1 MRLAQSRGQVGDDR
15 IRRGLVYSNPTI
27 NTFDNPSNR
36 KRSAIRTTSLH
47 FRNANNMK
55 CSVIV
60 AAAAL
65 LVSSAVATPL
75 IKRGGLPASDAAII
89 KQAALAWQAN
99 TRAVSDFLDAAAAI
113 LSVEQ
118 EGVTVDIRGLA
129 ATALD
134 HEINELQQKGDLE
147 NQACAVDTN
156 CQDTV
161 QGFEP
166 LLGAK
171 TQLESGTFQS
181 VVDQLT
187 ILSGDAG
194 TDFDAIRTSVDLINN
209 GPSGRCQGVL
219 PAIDQYFSVA
229 SDALS
234 EGSLFGVRAIRPSAC
249 T

>member
-1 MRLAQSRGQVGDDR
+1 
-15 IRRGLVYSNPTI
+15 
-27 NTFDNPSNR
+27 
-36 KRSAIRTTSLH
+36 
-47 FRNANNMK
+47 MK
-55 CSVIV
+55 CSAIV

-75 IKRGGLPASDAAII
+75 IKREGLSASDAAII
-89 KQAALAWQAN
+89 KQAALAWEAN
-99 TRAVSDFLDAAAAI
+99 TRAFSAFLDAAAAI

-118 EGVTVDIRGLA
+118 ESITVNTRGLA

-156 CQDTV
+156 CQNTV
-161 QGFEP
+161 EGFES
-166 LLGAK
+166 LLSAK
-171 TQLESGTFQS
+171 AQLESGTFQS

-187 ILSGDAG
+187 VLSGDAG
-194 TDFDAIRTSVDLINN
+194 TNFDAIRTSVDIINN
-209 GPSGRCQGVL
+209 GPNGRCQGVL

-234 EGSLFGVRAIRPSAC
+234 DDSLFGVRAIRPNAC

>member
-1 MRLAQSRGQVGDDR
+1 
-15 IRRGLVYSNPTI
+15 
-27 NTFDNPSNR
+27 
-36 KRSAIRTTSLH
+36 
-47 FRNANNMK
+47 MK
-55 CSVIV
+55 CSAIV
-60 AAAAL
+60 VVASL
-65 LVSSAVATPL
+65 LVSSTLATPL
-75 IKRGGLPASDAAII
+75 IKREDLSASDAAII

-99 TRAVSDFLDAAAAI
+99 TRAVSEFLDAAAAI

-118 EGVTVDIRGLA
+118 EGVTVDLRGLA
-129 ATALD
+129 ATALN

-147 NQACAVDTN
+147 DQACVVDTN

-161 QGFEP
+161 QGFES
-166 LLGAK
+166 LLSAK

-187 ILSGDAG
+187 VLSGDAG
-194 TDFDAIRTSVDLINN
+194 TNFDAIKASVDIINN

-234 EGSLFGVRAIRPSAC
+234 DDSLFGVRAIRPNAC
-249 T
+249 N